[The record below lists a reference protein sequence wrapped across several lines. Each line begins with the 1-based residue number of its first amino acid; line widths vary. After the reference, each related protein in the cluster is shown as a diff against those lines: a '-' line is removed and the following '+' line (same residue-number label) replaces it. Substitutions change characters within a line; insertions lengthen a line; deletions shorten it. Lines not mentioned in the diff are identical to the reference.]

1 MKQNARGDNVGCLTF
16 RDLKIQ
22 VGTKNTKEAVIA
34 NYYPV
39 YALLKAMLLKPFC
52 FDSSTC

>member
-1 MKQNARGDNVGCLTF
+1 MKQNARGDNVGCLIF
-16 RDLKIQ
+16 RDRKIQ

-34 NYYPV
+34 NYYLA

-52 FDSSTC
+52 LDSSTC